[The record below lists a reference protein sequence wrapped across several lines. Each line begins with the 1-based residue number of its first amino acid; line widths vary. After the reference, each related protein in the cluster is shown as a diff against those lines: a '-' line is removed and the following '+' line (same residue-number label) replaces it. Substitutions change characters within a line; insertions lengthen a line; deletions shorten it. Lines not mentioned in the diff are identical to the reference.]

1 MSDVIKEEKVE
12 SSLSGKELSLVIPIY
27 NEENMVDDLFERLA
41 NLRKALPECEV
52 IVVNDGSTDKTKE
65 NLEKES
71 SSPWVILHQE
81 TNMGYGA
88 ALKRGIRA
96 SCRKFVA
103 ICDADGTYP
112 VDRIPEFYRLAIDEK
127 LDMVIG
133 ARTGG
138 NVNIP
143 LIRRPAKW
151 VLRKLA
157 NYLSGH
163 SIPDLNSGLRL
174 MKKSE
179 IERFYN
185 ILPSGFSFTTTI
197 TLAMLPNHLAVR
209 LVPIDYFVRTGSSK
223 IHPIKDVLNFIQLI
237 CRTILYFNPLRIFV
251 PLSILCMLAAFA
263 SLGLT
268 IHFLGQA
275 ADVTFG
281 VLITASIQVL
291 AVGLLADMIDKRLQ

>member
-1 MSDVIKEEKVE
+1 MSEK
-12 SSLSGKELSLVIPIY
+12 SKDLGKHLALVVPIF
-27 NEENMVDDLFERLA
+27 NEEDMVEDLFERLSK
-41 NLRKALPECEV
+41 LREELPDCEV
-52 IVVNDGSTDKTKE
+52 IIVNDGSTDKTKE
-65 NLEKES
+65 NLEKDS
-71 SSPWVILHQE
+71 SFPCVILHQV

-88 ALKRGIRA
+88 ALKRGIR
-96 SCRKFVA
+96 SSDREYVA

-127 LDMVIG
+127 LDMVVG

-143 LIRRPAKW
+143 LIRRPPKW

-163 SIPDLNSGLRL
+163 TIPDLNSGLRL

-197 TLAMLPNHLAVR
+197 TLAMLTNHLAVR
-209 LVPIDYFVRTGSSK
+209 FVPIDYFIRTGSSK

-251 PLSILCMLAAFA
+251 PLSILCFLAAFA
-263 SLGLT
+263 SLALT

-281 VLITASIQVL
+281 VLITASIQIL
-291 AVGLLADMIDKRLQ
+291 AVGLLADMIDKRMQ